1 MPDRPGPPALHAH
14 AIDELRFIRQT
25 MERAGPFTAVP
36 GWGGVLM
43 GITALAA
50 AGVAGA
56 PRNQPRW
63 LVVWLGE
70 AALSTAIALV
80 TMARKAR
87 ASGSPL
93 VAPPARRFALAYL
106 PPIAAG
112 AVLTAVFVQHG
123 LIARLPGCWLML
135 YGAALTTGGALSVRV
150 VPIMGMLFMA
160 LGVAAFASPAQWGD
174 LFMAVGFGGLHI
186 GFGLVIARKYGG

>member
-87 ASGSPL
+87 ASGSAL